1 MNYPWKTFLVK
12 IKRYYDIIF
21 NIRDIEVVRED
32 YFSKKWIS
40 KEEMH
45 RLIEHEEKSF
55 IQVYSELQTQY
66 QDLLQF
72 FNTYSLRNIQETYK
86 K

>member
-1 MNYPWKTFLVK
+1 MKFLWKTYLVK
-12 IKRYYDIIF
+12 IKRYYNIIF
-21 NIRDIEVVRED
+21 NTRDIEIIRSD
-32 YFSKKWIS
+32 YFDKKWIS

-55 IQVYSELQTQY
+55 IRVYGELQTQY

-72 FNTYSLRNIQETYK
+72 FNTYSPRNIQETYK